1 VVERYYGKRQNPTWQ
16 DPFRSDGFLR
26 HASLPVQGG
35 ADVPISSLPPFLRAL
50 LVTDG
55 TVTKILE
62 AYFWEPVEVRTLE
75 QSFRRAEQRVEWI
88 QVDVG
93 DRVLIRRA
101 QLAGRDSGRTY
112 VNAFSVIRTQLI
124 PAAFRQRL
132 IDREIGIGVLIRDSG
147 LESYREVLEIG
158 LERPEDLEQSAEP
171 GGETV
176 FRTYRIIIEGEPVI
190 LITEGFPLV
199 LYRDAAGPDGT
210 FLAPR
215 AQNT

>member
-1 VVERYYGKRQNPTWQ
+1 VVERYYGKLQDPRWR

-26 HASLPVQGG
+26 DGTLPCDQG
-35 ADVPISSLPPFLRAL
+35 ADVPIASLPPFLRAL

-62 AYFWEPVEVRTLE
+62 AYFWEPVEVQTLE
-75 QSFRRAEQRVEWI
+75 QGFLAAERAVEW
-88 QVDVG
+88 VHVRAG

-101 QLAGRDSGRTY
+101 RLAGRDSGRTY
-112 VNAFSVIRTQLI
+112 VEAFSVIRTELI
-124 PAAFRQRL
+124 PATFRRRL

-158 LERPEDLEQSAEP
+158 VERPSEAHEP
-171 GGETV
+171 PATNGQTV

-190 LITEGFPLV
+190 LITESFPLD
-199 LYRDAAGPDGT
+199 LYRAAE
-210 FLAPR
+210 AP
-215 AQNT
+215 